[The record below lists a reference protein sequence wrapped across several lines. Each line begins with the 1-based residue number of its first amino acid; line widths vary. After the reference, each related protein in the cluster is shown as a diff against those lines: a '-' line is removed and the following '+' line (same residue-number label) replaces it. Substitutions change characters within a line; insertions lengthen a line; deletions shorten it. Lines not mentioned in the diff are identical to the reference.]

1 MLTDAPSVSGGAVS
15 ISLAGQS
22 GEKTPFVAYATLDYK
37 GETTITGVVV
47 PFKFATSVI
56 KVNCT
61 GLKANTAI
69 TSATLANVNTECKL
83 TLSGSAAPTVSGDVN
98 GTITRTGDEYFAA
111 TKVNDEGEAVF
122 QIAVPKLETASGAR
136 VLTVEQ
142 GLDKFNDKKFTTNSL
157 AAATSVNTV
166 CQLGINRNLEN
177 AFSVSDGK
185 QVYFSKG
192 NLWYGKVGEEAEP
205 ALHFET
211 NQWESIPI
219 FKEESYGTTNHNHI
233 SHFTW
238 SDKVAD
244 AVGGSN
250 SGSNLFCDEN
260 HKQSVDGS
268 ANIYYA
274 LSKGEWDY
282 LLNKRTMLNDNK
294 RYSVATKSGVS
305 IDSTTYY
312 GLFLYPDNYDGG
324 IVSSSMTWKEINDA
338 GIVFLPA
345 AGQRSDDDVFFGT
358 IQLPQHHLL
367 LGEYWTSLSGYS
379 TYFCNDGAR
388 TATENSTRGCSLRLV
403 TDAQ

>member
-83 TLSGSAAPTVSGDVN
+83 TLSGCAAPTVSGDVN

-122 QIAVPKLETASGAR
+122 QIAVPKLETASGTR

-211 NQWESIPI
+211 NQWESIPS
-219 FKEESYGTTNHNHI
+219 FNNQESGTKNPNHV

-268 ANIYYA
+268 AKIYYA
-274 LSKGEWDY
+274 LSKW
-282 LLNKRTMLNDNK
+282 KIRTKLTPEFRSKLTPCFSFNSRQESRNF
-294 RYSVATKSGVS
+294 RAEPSR
-305 IDSTTYY
+305 
-312 GLFLYPDNYDGG
+312 F
-324 IVSSSMTWKEINDA
+324 
-338 GIVFLPA
+338 A
-345 AGQRSDDDVFFGT
+345 A
-358 IQLPQHHLL
+358 
-367 LGEYWTSLSGYS
+367 
-379 TYFCNDGAR
+379 
-388 TATENSTRGCSLRLV
+388 
-403 TDAQ
+403 